1 MDTLRLSAPQV
12 DFEYSKL
19 DNMHSSITLYNDTQ
33 HPIAYKFKA
42 TNLNIFLVRPPL
54 GIVSPRQS
62 QQVNITLHSK
72 VLENNSIKEFNE
84 KLQLITT
91 IMPQGVQDA
100 GPIFLDRTRRF
111 EKQRINIAILTKDRK
126 IVAQSQGNQS
136 QMFQSVNKQFG
147 QVEPTRVIAIPTADK
162 AKVEAEY
169 FCNKFEV
176 LQQEVTK
183 KEQELQDVQKFN
195 TSLIERTSTK
205 PKSGKLDKLIFLI
218 SFILSFL
225 LSLHYQ
231 NQILSVIK
239 L

>member
-1 MDTLRLSAPQV
+1 MDTLRLSAPLV
-12 DFEYSKL
+12 EFEYSKL

-54 GIVSPRQS
+54 GVVQPRQS
-62 QQVNITLHSK
+62 QLVNITLHSK
-72 VLENNSIKEFNE
+72 VLENNSIKDFNE

-91 IMPQGVQDA
+91 ITPQGIQDA
-100 GPIFLDRTRRF
+100 GPIFLDKMRRF

-162 AKVEAEY
+162 AKIEAEY

-195 TSLIERTSTK
+195 NSLQERANVKRT
-205 PKSGKLDKLIFLI
+205 SGKLDKLIFLI
-218 SFILSFL
+218 TFILSFL

-231 NQILSVIK
+231 KHILQVIQ

>member
-1 MDTLRLSAPQV
+1 MDTLRLSSPQV
-12 DFEYSKL
+12 DFEYNKL

-33 HPIAYKFKA
+33 HPIAFKFKA

-54 GIVSPRQS
+54 GIVLPRQS
-62 QQVNITLHSK
+62 QLVNITLHSK
-72 VLENNSIKEFNE
+72 VLENNSIKDFNE

-91 IMPQGVQDA
+91 IIPQGVQDA
-100 GPIFLDRTRRF
+100 GPIFLDKMRRF

-126 IVAQSQGNQS
+126 IVAQSQGNSS

-195 TSLIERTSTK
+195 NSLIERANIK
-205 PKSGKLDKLIFLI
+205 PASRKLDKFIFLI
-218 SFILSFL
+218 SFLLSFY

-231 NQILSVIK
+231 NQIIQAIK

>member
-1 MDTLRLSAPQV
+1 MDTLRLSAPQI
-12 DFEYSKL
+12 DFEYNKL

-54 GIVSPRQS
+54 GVV
-62 QQVNITLHSK
+62 QQKQCQIVNITLHSK
-72 VLENNSIKEFNE
+72 VLENNSIKDFNE

-91 IMPQGVQDA
+91 IVPQEVQDA
-100 GPIFLDRTRRF
+100 GPIFLDKMRRF
-111 EKQRINIAILTKDRK
+111 ENRKINIAILTKDRK
-126 IVAQSQGNQS
+126 IVAQSSGNS
-136 QMFQSVNKQFG
+136 NQMFQSVNKQFG

-162 AKVEAEY
+162 AKIEAEY

-183 KEQELQDVQKFN
+183 KEKELQDVQQYN
-195 TSLIERTSTK
+195 NSLIEKEAIK
-205 PKSGKLDKLIFLI
+205 PKSGKLDKLIFLLSLI
-218 SFILSFL
+218 VSFF

-231 NQILSVIK
+231 NQILQVIN

>member
-1 MDTLRLSAPQV
+1 MDTLRLSAPQI
-12 DFEYSKL
+12 DFEYNKL

-54 GIVSPRQS
+54 GVIQQKQS
-62 QQVNITLHSK
+62 QIVNITLHSK
-72 VLENNSIKEFNE
+72 VLENNSIKDFNE

-91 IMPQGVQDA
+91 IVPQEVQDA
-100 GPIFLDRTRRF
+100 GPIFLDKMRRF
-111 EKQRINIAILTKDRK
+111 ENRKINIVILTKDRK
-126 IVAQSQGNQS
+126 IVAQSSGNS
-136 QMFQSVNKQFG
+136 NQMFQSVNKQFG

-162 AKVEAEY
+162 AKIEAEY

-183 KEQELQDVQKFN
+183 KEKELQDVQQYN
-195 TSLIERTSTK
+195 NSLIQKEAIK
-205 PKSGKLDKLIFLI
+205 PKSGKLDIIIFLLSLI
-218 SFILSFL
+218 VSFF

-231 NQILSVIK
+231 NQILQVIN